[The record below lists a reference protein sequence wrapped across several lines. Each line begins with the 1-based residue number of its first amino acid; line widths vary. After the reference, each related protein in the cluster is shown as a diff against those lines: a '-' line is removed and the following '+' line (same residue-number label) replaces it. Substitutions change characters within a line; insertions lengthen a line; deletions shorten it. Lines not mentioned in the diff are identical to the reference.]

1 MPMDIKIGD
10 VVELKKQHACGC
22 KEFEITRVGMDIKI
36 KCTKCLRSIMLDR
49 ETVEKKIKKIII
61 GLLAGFISGL
71 FSTGGGLI
79 LVPAFT
85 YLLEL
90 DTVEARATSI
100 MCILPMVLTTS
111 FFYAKNKYIDW
122 RLGFLCAIGGIIGSY
137 IGSKVISKIP
147 TYILKISF
155 AIFLIYVALY
165 MIGIV

>member
-1 MPMDIKIGD
+1 MNT
-10 VVELKKQHACGC
+10 KQ
-22 KEFEITRVGMDIKI
+22 
-36 KCTKCLRSIMLDR
+36 
-49 ETVEKKIKKIII
+49 KIKKIII

-85 YLLEL
+85 YLLKLE
-90 DTVEARATSI
+90 TVEARATSI

-147 TYILKISF
+147 TYILKNIICNIFNICGIIYDWNCIKIMKGKAMEILFGIISGF
-155 AIFLIYVALY
+155 ISSIGMRRRNCINLLINCFFPE
-165 MIGIV
+165 

>member
-1 MPMDIKIGD
+1 MN
-10 VVELKKQHACGC
+10 KKQ
-22 KEFEITRVGMDIKI
+22 
-36 KCTKCLRSIMLDR
+36 
-49 ETVEKKIKKIII
+49 KIKKIII

-90 DTVEARATSI
+90 DTVEARATS
-100 MCILPMVLTTS
+100 
-111 FFYAKNKYIDW
+111 IDW

>member
-1 MPMDIKIGD
+1 MNT
-10 VVELKKQHACGC
+10 KQ
-22 KEFEITRVGMDIKI
+22 
-36 KCTKCLRSIMLDR
+36 
-49 ETVEKKIKKIII
+49 KIKKIII

-85 YLLEL
+85 YLLKLE
-90 DTVEARATSI
+90 TVEARATSI

-137 IGSKVISKIP
+137 IGSKVISKI
-147 TYILKISF
+147 SF
-155 AIFLIYVALY
+155 AIFLIYVTLY

>member
-1 MPMDIKIGD
+1 MN
-10 VVELKKQHACGC
+10 KKQ
-22 KEFEITRVGMDIKI
+22 
-36 KCTKCLRSIMLDR
+36 
-49 ETVEKKIKKIII
+49 KIKKIII

-137 IGSKVISKIP
+137 IGSK
-147 TYILKISF
+147 YC
-155 AIFLIYVALY
+155 
-165 MIGIV
+165 